1 MAYRDDLKEFLAERF
16 SEYRSTAAVSMRSG
30 LAVAVL
36 FDRLPGIISSV
47 EAELAK
53 AEA

>member
-1 MAYRDDLKEFLAERF
+1 MLSRTGVQ
-16 SEYRSTAAVSMRSG
+16 EYGGGVDAVGR
-30 LAVAVL
+30 AVAVL
-36 FDRLPGIISSV
+36 FDRLPGIISGV